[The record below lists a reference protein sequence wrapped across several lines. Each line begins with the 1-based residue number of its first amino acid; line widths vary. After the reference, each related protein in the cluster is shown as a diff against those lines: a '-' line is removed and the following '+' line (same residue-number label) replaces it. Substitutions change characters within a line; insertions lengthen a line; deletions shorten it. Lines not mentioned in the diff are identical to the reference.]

1 MLEPGKK
8 KIIEE
13 LVATSSKEELIWI
26 NGYLTGI
33 LSNHFQT
40 TETTVAS
47 VVSKPVV
54 GKITIA
60 YGTETGNSKKLAADF
75 AGKAKKNGINAK
87 VVSLDQYR
95 LNDLSKEE
103 YFVTIVSTHGEGD
116 PPAAAKKFYDH
127 IHTNGFRLD
136 KLKYGVLALGD
147 TSYPFLRDQKR
158 LLLHA

>member
-60 YGTETGNSKKLAADF
+60 YGADE
-75 AGKAKKNGINAK
+75 
-87 VVSLDQYR
+87 
-95 LNDLSKEE
+95 LN
-103 YFVTIVSTHGEGD
+103 
-116 PPAAAKKFYDH
+116 
-127 IHTNGFRLD
+127 
-136 KLKYGVLALGD
+136 
-147 TSYPFLRDQKR
+147 
-158 LLLHA
+158 